1 MKELRQKMCFLRD
14 ISSLKKKDRDSY
26 LKQCS
31 DKNIHIICECIFNIL
46 SGECGKKVK
55 NNNRLR
61 KPLKKILKTGLKM
74 KEKRKLLTDQHGS
87 GIFSLILSTAIPF
100 LINLLSKR

>member
-14 ISSLKKKDRDSY
+14 ISLLKKKDRDSY

>member
-1 MKELRQKMCFLRD
+1 MKELRQKMRFLQD

-55 NNNRLR
+55 NSNRLR
-61 KPLKKILKTGLKM
+61 KPLKKILKPSLKM
-74 KEKRKLLTDQHGS
+74 NEKRKLLTDQHGS

-100 LINLLSKR
+100 LIKLLSKR

>member
-1 MKELRQKMCFLRD
+1 MKELRQKMRFLQD

-31 DKNIHIICECIFNIL
+31 EKNIHIICECIFNIL

-61 KPLKKILKTGLKM
+61 KTLKKILKPSLKM
-74 KEKRKLLTDQHGS
+74 NEKRKLLTDQHGS

-100 LINLLSKR
+100 LIKLLSKR